1 MQDFYPTPGTLS
13 TCMYNT
19 GIDPRTGKKVYVPK
33 DYHEKELQRA
43 LLQWFRPEKRRLV
56 TEALKK
62 AAAKT

>member
-1 MQDFYPTPGTLS
+1 
-13 TCMYNT
+13 MYNT